1 MIKLSFEKIKY
12 GIYPQNADF
21 DDLPIEY
28 EQRLFTKRPMDS
40 LTNNIVEMLNFS
52 LTKKLFDNWMYE
64 GNSQNANFYYLPIY
78 GDERLIIRQKLYR
91 INYNIVFRLNNG

>member
-40 LTNNIVEMLNFS
+40 LTNNIVE
-52 LTKKLFDNWMYE
+52 KLKVSSIKRLLDN
-64 GNSQNANFYYLPIY
+64 SIY
-78 GDERLIIRQKLYR
+78 K
-91 INYNIVFRLNNG
+91 INLQQVKVQS